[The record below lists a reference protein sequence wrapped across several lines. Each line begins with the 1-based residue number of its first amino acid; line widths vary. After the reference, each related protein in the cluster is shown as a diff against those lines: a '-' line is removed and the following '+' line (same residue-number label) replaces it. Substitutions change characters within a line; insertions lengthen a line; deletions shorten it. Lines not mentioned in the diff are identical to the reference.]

1 MTEAKA
7 AIVTAG
13 GRGIGAACARTLA
26 ERGYG
31 LALMS
36 PSGSAEALAQELGG
50 IGMRGSVTDVGDIEA
65 LVARAIE
72 EYGRVD
78 AVVNHTGYA
87 AGVRFDE
94 ELFVRG
100 FGEDE
105 TLLGLSDDDW
115 HGGLE
120 MYMLNVV
127 RMARAVTPIMQRQ
140 GGGAL
145 LNITTMATFEPR
157 PVYPASVIRAALAG
171 FTKLYA
177 DRYGADG
184 IRMNN
189 LAPGYMEN
197 VKMTE
202 PIRGRIPAGRAG
214 TMEEIGRTAAF
225 LVSPDAAYITGRTI
239 VADGGLNRSIP

>member
-1 MTEAKA
+1 
-7 AIVTAG
+7 
-13 GRGIGAACARTLA
+13 
-26 ERGYG
+26 
-31 LALMS
+31 MS
-36 PSGSAEALAQELGG
+36 PSGSAEALAEELGG
-50 IGMRGSVTDVGDIEA
+50 IGMRGSVTQAADIEA
-65 LVARAIE
+65 LVARALE
-72 EYGRVD
+72 AFGRID

-94 ELFVRG
+94 ELFARG
-100 FGEDE
+100 FGADE
-105 TLLGLSDDDW
+105 ALLALTDDDW

-120 MYMLNVV
+120 MYLLNVV
-127 RMARAVTPIMQRQ
+127 RMARAVTPIMRRQ
-140 GGGAL
+140 GGGAF

-157 PVYPASVIRAALAG
+157 PVYPVSVIRTALAG

-214 TMEEIGRTAAF
+214 AMVEIGRTAAF